1 MDHLTVTEAAQALGV
16 SVPTVK
22 RYIYDEKLKSVKLP
36 GGQHRIPRSEIDR
49 LLAVGGTGEQREDAD
64 DRVQVLE
71 RWVTE
76 LQEEVERLSGA
87 LEVVARYCSQR
98 CDCQDGTRIPADDE
112 APEAQEPLEVL
123 VLGPGCRK
131 CRALH
136 AATVKV
142 LGELGRGD
150 VPVRHVTSVD
160 EIAQF
165 GPLVTP
171 GLVVDGRVLVSGK
184 IPDEN
189 ILRRI
194 LRESIE

>member
-1 MDHLTVTEAAQALGV
+1 MDHLTVTEAAQALGI

-22 RYIYDEKLKSVKLP
+22 RYIYDDKLRSVKLP

-49 LLAVGGTGEQREDAD
+49 LLAVGGAQEQGDG

-76 LQEEVERLSGA
+76 LQEEVERLGGA
-87 LEVVARYCSQR
+87 LEVMARYCSQHLGDDAAVVVQEPVGR
-98 CDCQDGTRIPADDE
+98 DHDE
-112 APEAQEPLEVL
+112 AVEVL

-131 CRALH
+131 CQALY
-136 AATVKV
+136 ATTLKV
-142 LGELGRGD
+142 LGELGCGD
-150 VPVRHVTSVD
+150 IPVRHVKDID

-171 GLVVDGRVLVSGK
+171 GLVVGGHLLLSGK
-184 IPDEN
+184 VPSESV
-189 ILRRI
+189 LRPI